1 MPGTA
6 TSRTR
11 AEYDERHVE
20 RVRLVRALVEHGQV
34 PIASVRTIVE
44 ALDSPPP
51 GRHELLGVAH
61 CALPT
66 PPGSGEVAPDV
77 AGLVADLGWYVAPD
91 APGLVALSDAV
102 AAARQA
108 GIALDGATMR
118 RYAQAMR
125 EVAAV
130 DVDLALG
137 AGSTAEALRLVVVG
151 TVLVDPVLRRPAPG
165 RPGGRERRP
174 LGRCRGRPAR
184 LRATDTPPTSRIHHG
199 ADGGI
204 CHRVRTGSRRTG
216 GRQRTRP
223 DRRRRPGD
231 GGRAARGARGCAVLG
246 ARRPRLAG
254 RHRRRRGRPAGPRR
268 PRHRAARPSTPST
281 ASSSCTV
288 PSSTATCPSCSSP
301 PRTTPRPGCGG
312 WRSATTSSSPRST
325 PARCTPAS
333 SAR

>member
-1 MPGTA
+1 MRISQLAEQTGVPVHTLKYYLREGLLMPGTA

-20 RVRLVRALVEHGQV
+20 RLRLVRALVEHGQV

-77 AGLVADLGWYVAPD
+77 ARLVADLGWYVAPD

-118 RYAQAMR
+118 RYAQAMQ

-151 TVLVDPVLRRPAPG
+151 TVLVDPVLVALRRVAQEAVSAD
-165 RPGGRERRP
+165 RS
-174 LGRCRGRPAR
+174 A
-184 LRATDTPPTSRIHHG
+184 G
-199 ADGGI
+199 AE
-204 CHRVRTGSRRTG
+204 
-216 GRQRTRP
+216 
-223 DRRRRPGD
+223 
-231 GGRAARGARGCAVLG
+231 AARHG
-246 ARRPRLAG
+246 
-254 RHRRRRGRPAGPRR
+254 
-268 PRHRAARPSTPST
+268 
-281 ASSSCTV
+281 
-288 PSSTATCPSCSSP
+288 
-301 PRTTPRPGCGG
+301 
-312 WRSATTSSSPRST
+312 
-325 PARCTPAS
+325 
-333 SAR
+333 